1 MATAWLLGGEEFFF
15 EGLFFGEVGVVA
27 CAGEELVVGA
37 ELDDAAGDED
47 GDAVCVAGG
56 GDAVSDEDGGAA
68 LHGGTHGGEDLVFG
82 VGVYRR

>member
-15 EGLFFGEVGVVA
+15 EGLLFGEVGVVA
-27 CAGEELVVGA
+27 AAGEEFVVGA
-37 ELDDAAGDED
+37 ELDDAAFVED
-47 GDAVCVAGG
+47 GDAVGVASG